1 VRRAPSYSPPLV
13 LPTFIVIGAKKSG
26 TTSLH
31 RYLAAHPS
39 VWLPPD
45 KRLEFFTDVNWH
57 RGPAWYEAQ
66 FAKGANAPARGEI
79 TTSYTRYPLVGD
91 VAERMHAVVPAVRLV
106 YLVREPLSRI
116 VSHYRYALTEGWE
129 TRGIDEAV
137 LADPAEFV
145 APSRYAFQLGHF
157 LEHFDRSQL
166 LVEASEDLR
175 DDRAAVMARIFAF
188 LGVDPAIEPAALA
201 RTYHSADEL
210 RRPPGMVRRL
220 RGSRAYRAVRPL
232 LPAGLRD
239 RAWRAATATPGFEP
253 EQFVL
258 SDATKETLLA
268 RLRPDLVSLRDIMG
282 GDFHCWGYLDDR

>member
-1 VRRAPSYSPPLV
+1 V

-39 VWLPPD
+39 VWLPAD

-66 FAKGANAPARGEI
+66 FAKGANHPARGEV
-79 TTSYTRYPLVGD
+79 TTGYTRYPLVGD
-91 VAERMHAVVPAVRLV
+91 VAARMHAVVPEVKLV
-106 YLVREPLSRI
+106 YLVREPLNRI

-137 LADPAEFV
+137 LADPAEYV

-157 LEHFDRSQL
+157 LERFDRSQL
-166 LVEASEDLR
+166 LVESSEDLR

-188 LGVDPAIEPAALA
+188 LDVDPAIAPEALE
-201 RTYHSADEL
+201 RTYHAGEEL
-210 RRPPGMVRRL
+210 RRPPGVVRRL
-220 RGSRAYRAVRPL
+220 RRSTAYRAVRPL

-239 RAWRAATATPGFEP
+239 RAWRATTTTPVFGP

-258 SDATKETLLA
+258 SDETKATLLE
-268 RLRPDLVSLRDIMG
+268 RLRPDLVALHDIMG
-282 GDFHCWGYLDDR
+282 EGFHCWGYLDDR